1 MSLDACST
9 HDFLIEVPDI
19 RVQGLVNITE
29 DSQNLHHEEI
39 GLRNVAL
46 AEAFPQMTGGAPA
59 GAAGS
64 RILSTVSAIIIIVII
79 IVVIIVIVIV
89 INIILLLLLLIIIII
104 ISSSSV
110 RRPQCL
116 LLILLLVLMIM
127 IMILLVCRRSRRF
140 FAATFRAPFA
150 SSREDSFLNSIG
162 EGDGD
167 KIAAN
172 PVDPSQ

>member
-89 INIILLLLLLIIIII
+89 INILLLLLIIIII
-104 ISSSSV
+104 SSSSSV